1 MPIRPAFRSVQ
12 LQPNV
17 SYLIVGGLKGACGAL
32 AIHMAQQGARHII
45 ISSRSGIS
53 DEASVRVL
61 ESCLFYGCEVTE
73 AKGDVG
79 NFEYVRRTFK
89 SARPRIAG
97 VVQGAMVLRVSIPV
111 DQLQAYIVLCLCGK
125 MQDKPFEM
133 MTLDDYHTAIHA
145 KVQGTWN
152 LHKAS
157 QELQKQSLDF
167 FTMLSS
173 TSGIVGN
180 KGQANYAAANTF
192 LDAFAS
198 YRQTLGLRANTVD
211 LGLIEDVGYVAE
223 QDSGLEVRFDK
234 RQWTPINEG
243 MLRKILT
250 YSILQQDT
258 SAPLNANSSTEM
270 ITGVAFPLPQDG
282 SELAG
287 EPRFSYLFNGR
298 GENKFGFIDDGDSS
312 DQTEQVLKQFRIMHK
327 SGADVAALCN
337 ACVDVISSQFVKIL
351 RLETN
356 PEPGRPLM
364 AYGLDS
370 LSAVELRNWI
380 RMKIGVELTTL
391 DITNAGSL
399 LTLCEKVISKLPQPD
414 SVSS

>member
-1 MPIRPAFRSVQ
+1 
-12 LQPNV
+12 
-17 SYLIVGGLKGACGAL
+17 
-32 AIHMAQQGARHII
+32 
-45 ISSRSGIS
+45 
-53 DEASVRVL
+53 
-61 ESCLFYGCEVTE
+61 
-73 AKGDVG
+73 
-79 NFEYVRRTFK
+79 
-89 SARPRIAG
+89 
-97 VVQGAMVLRVSIPV
+97 
-111 DQLQAYIVLCLCGK
+111 

-133 MTLDDYHTAIHA
+133 MTLDDYHAAIHA

-152 LHKAS
+152 LHRAS
-157 QELQKQSLDF
+157 QELQKQPLDF

-180 KGQANYAAANTF
+180 KGQPNYAAANTF

-234 RQWTPINEG
+234 RQWTPINET

-250 YSILQQDT
+250 YSILQQDVR
-258 SAPLNANSSTEM
+258 APLNTNSSSEM
-270 ITGVAFPLPQDG
+270 ITGIGFPLPQDG
-282 SELAG
+282 SELAR
-287 EPRFSYLFNGR
+287 EPRFSYLFNSR
-298 GENKFGFIDDGDSS
+298 GDDKIGFMDDGDSS
-312 DQTEQVLKQFRIMHK
+312 DQAEQALKQFRIMHK

-337 ACVDVISSQFVKIL
+337 ACVEVISAQFVKIL
-351 RLETN
+351 RLETE
-356 PEPGRPLM
+356 PEPGRSLM

-380 RMKIGVELTTL
+380 RMKMGVELTTL

-399 LTLCEKVISKLPQPD
+399 ITLCEKVITKLPQPD
-414 SVSS
+414 SAGK